1 MLARA
6 AAFLTWTIAR
16 TRAMLGRV
24 PEIGKLWMPRAVWTP

>member
-6 AAFLTWTIAR
+6 AAFLTWTMAR
-16 TRAMLGRV
+16 TRAAFGNV